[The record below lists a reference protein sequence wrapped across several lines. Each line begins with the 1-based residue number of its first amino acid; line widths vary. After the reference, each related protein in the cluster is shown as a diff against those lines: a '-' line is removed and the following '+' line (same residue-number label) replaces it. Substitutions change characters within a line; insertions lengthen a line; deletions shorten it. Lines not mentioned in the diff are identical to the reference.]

1 MKMRKMLFSLIA
13 VVFILGMIPELFA
26 GEAASTAAIVRR
38 RITPI
43 GVPFDLAARELQAPA
58 AIKAKLNAL
67 RQEISARKM
76 RFQVGYTAAMDFDL
90 SQITGLQVPANI
102 EQLAAAQNAKAAEA
116 MKALP
121 AAAPVPGCSATAP
134 SFDWR
139 KANGVTPIKDQGP
152 CGSCW
157 AFGTMAT
164 FEGSWRVF
172 NGQLINGS
180 EQDILD
186 CNLHGWGCG
195 GGWWA
200 FDQMVPPNRGIA
212 AEASYPYTHVKAAC
226 NTSVARP
233 YKAAYWGYVPRP
245 ANLIPTVATLK
256 QYLCAFGPIAVA
268 VYVSPAFQ
276 AYVGGVFDEHAP
288 NNINHAVTLIG
299 WDDSKQAWLIK
310 NSWGTGW
317 GSTCEYGTER
327 GYMWIGYDSNKIGY
341 NAAYVRAQQ
350 LAINLSG
357 KWKGNDQ
364 GNYFLTQLGSALWWL
379 GMSPNSGASW
389 TNVFHGTVSG
399 MSISGQ
405 WTDVPLGTTRNYGT
419 LGIQI
424 VNFNQLQRTAVTGGF
439 GGSTWSRI
447 Q

>member
-1 MKMRKMLFSLIA
+1 MNMRKMLLSLVA
-13 VVFILGMIPELFA
+13 VVVLLGMSAELFA
-26 GEAASTAAIVRR
+26 ADVGGVAIIRR
-38 RITPI
+38 RITQV
-43 GVPFDLAARELQAPA
+43 GVPFDLAAREQKAPA
-58 AIKAKLNAL
+58 AIKTRLNSL
-67 RQEISARKM
+67 RQEISSGKH

-90 SQITGLQVPANI
+90 NQITGAVVPPNI
-102 EQLAAAQNAKAAEA
+102 EQLAAEQNAKAAEA

-134 SFDWR
+134 TFDWR

-157 AFGTMAT
+157 AFGTMAA

-172 NGQLINGS
+172 NGQLINGA

-186 CNLHGWGCG
+186 CNLHNWGCG

-212 AEASYPYTHVKAAC
+212 TEASYPYTHVKGAC
-226 NTSVARP
+226 KTAVPRP
-233 YKAAYWGYVPRP
+233 YKAAFWGYVPRP
-245 ANLIPTVATLK
+245 ASYIPTVATLK
-256 QYLCAFGPIAVA
+256 QYLCAFGPLAVA
-268 VYVSPAFQ
+268 VNATSAFQ
-276 AYVGGVFDEHAP
+276 AYTGGVFDQHSTG
-288 NNINHAVTLIG
+288 NINHAVTLVG
-299 WDDSKQAWLIK
+299 WDDSKQAFLIK

-341 NAAYVRAQQ
+341 NAAYVRAMQ

-364 GNYFLTQLGSALWWL
+364 GNYFLTQVGSTLFWL

-405 WTDVPLGTTRNYGT
+405 WADVPLGANRNYGT

-439 GGSTWSRI
+439 GGSQWSRI